1 MITKQKLEIVDVC
14 LLNLDTFN
22 DERGSFS
29 VTYTDEINK
38 VLGINTN
45 WIQENESL
53 SHKNV
58 FRGLHFQKKPYS
70 QSKLIRVSNGRIL
83 DILVDLRKN
92 SKTFKK
98 CMSIVLDSRGD
109 VLFVPQGIAHGFLS
123 LENNTIV
130 NYKCDNLYNP
140 KSESGLNPFKSNM
153 DINWNIN
160 EKALI
165 MSNKDNKLPHLNES
179 YSF

>member
-1 MITKQKLEIVDVC
+1 MITKKKLEIVDVC

-58 FRGLHFQKKPYS
+58 FRGLHFQKKR
-70 QSKLIRVSNGRIL
+70 QQNKILIVAQGKISDFCL
-83 DILVDLRKN
+83 DLRKKSPSFGKIFKFTINKN
-92 SKTFKK
+92 SILYIPKGFAHGYKSLKDNTILIYLLSELRFKK
-98 CMSIVLDSRGD
+98 FERTIDPFEKQFKIDLNKRTILSKKDKKGM
-109 VLFVPQGIAHGFLS
+109 S
-123 LENNTIV
+123 LE
-130 NYKCDNLYNP
+130 Y
-140 KSESGLNPFKSNM
+140 FKK
-153 DINWNIN
+153 NI
-160 EKALI
+160 KTL
-165 MSNKDNKLPHLNES
+165 
-179 YSF
+179 